1 MQESEDRLYAT
12 PRDDIAGFT
21 FDESVVQVFADMIRR
36 SVPGYETVVGMSGL
50 LAARHA
56 LPGTRLYDLGCSL
69 GATALAMATAAA
81 DRDCEVVAVDNAPA
95 MLERLQHRLTC
106 SPPPVAVRTVL
117 DDIAATVIEH
127 ASVVA
132 LNYTLQFV
140 PVPQRDSLLEGIHR
154 GLVDGGV
161 LILSEKIR
169 FDDPEMDALMVDLY
183 HAFKRRQGY
192 SELEIAQ
199 KRSALENVLVPEALE
214 IHRRRLTAAGFS
226 RIDTWF
232 QCFNFASLVAFK

>member
-12 PRDDIAGFT
+12 PRDRIAGFA
-21 FDESVVQVFADMIRR
+21 FDESVVRVFADMIRR
-36 SVPGYETVVGMSGL
+36 SVPGYETVVGMSGV

-69 GATALAMATAAA
+69 GATALAMATAVAE
-81 DRDCEVVAVDNAPA
+81 RDCEVVAVDNSTA
-95 MLERLQHRLTC
+95 MLEELQLRLA
-106 SPPPVAVRTVL
+106 SAPPPVPVRAVL
-117 DDIAATVIEH
+117 ADITGIAIDR

-140 PVPQRDSLLEGIHR
+140 PVAQRDRLLARIHR
-154 GLVDGGV
+154 GLVENGV
-161 LILSEKIR
+161 MILSEKIR
-169 FDDPEMDALMVDLY
+169 FDDPQMEALMVDLY

-214 IHRRRLTAAGFS
+214 VHRRRLTAAGFS
-226 RIDTWF
+226 RVDTWF